1 MEYQPVNPVRPV
13 APYLGG
19 KRQLSA
25 HLAQMIDGIDHAC
38 YVEVFMGMGGVFF
51 KRQRRP
57 KAEVIND
64 ASRDVANLFR
74 VLNRH
79 YAAFIDML
87 RFQLTSRAD
96 FQRLKDTPAE
106 VLTDLERA
114 ARFLYL
120 QRVSFGG
127 KVRARSFGYSTTEG
141 GRFNL
146 TTLEPMLQEV
156 HERLAGVVIECL
168 DWREVMERYDRPVTL
183 FYLDPPYFGHEKDY
197 GEGLFSRTDFEDMA
211 ARLARLK
218 GRFILSLND
227 RKEVRQVFRDFK
239 IQGVAVS
246 YTAGGAAKTKPARE
260 VIITGP

>member
-1 MEYQPVNPVRPV
+1 MEYHRVDPVRPV

-19 KRQLSA
+19 KRQLSGR
-25 HLAQMIDGIDHAC
+25 LAQMIDGIDHAC
-38 YVEVFMGMGGVFF
+38 YVEAFMGMGGVFF

-57 KAEVIND
+57 KAEIIND

-87 RFQLTSRAD
+87 RFQLTSRTD
-96 FQRLKDTPAE
+96 FQRLRDTPAE

-120 QRVSFGG
+120 QRISFGG
-127 KVRARSFGYSTTEG
+127 KVRGRSFGYSTTEG

-146 TTLEPMLQEV
+146 
-156 HERLAGVVIECL
+156 
-168 DWREVMERYDRPVTL
+168 
-183 FYLDPPYFGHEKDY
+183 FYLDPPYYGHEKDY
-197 GEGLFSRTDFEDMA
+197 GDGLFGRADFEEMA
-211 ARLARLK
+211 GRLARLK
-218 GRFILSLND
+218 GWFILSLND